1 MSAPLLSCRDL
12 ECHRPLW
19 RKGASHVAGITAEFG
34 SARFHAVCG
43 PAGCGKRLL
52 LHLLGLLER
61 PDGGEV
67 FIDGAATTSLDEPA
81 RDALRQRSFGFIL
94 PACALLPSLSVLEN
108 LALPVLKS
116 GCATESGQAEL
127 TLRALQ
133 FCGLEGEADLYAG
146 DLDPARASVAAFAR
160 AIVHRPAMLIA
171 ESPASEA
178 ILAPLARRAVDELG
192 LTVVWSGPPEG
203 AAAAAADRV
212 LSVENGRLTATA
224 R

>member
-1 MSAPLLSCRDL
+1 MSPPLLSCRDL

-19 RKGASHVAGITAEFG
+19 REGASHVAGITADFG
-34 SARFHAVCG
+34 AGRFHAVCG
-43 PAGCGKRLL
+43 PTGCGKRLL

-61 PDGGEV
+61 PDNGEV
-67 FIDGAATTSLDEPA
+67 FVNGAATTTLDEQA

-108 LALPVLKS
+108 LALPVLKT
-116 GCATESGQAEL
+116 GGATESDQADL
-127 TLRALQ
+127 TLHALQ
-133 FCGLEGEADLYAG
+133 FCGLEGEADISAG
-146 DLDPARASVAAFAR
+146 DLDPERAAVAAFAR
-160 AIVHRPAMLIA
+160 AIVHRPAVLIA
-171 ESPASEA
+171 ESPASDA
-178 ILAPLARRAVDELG
+178 VLVPLARHAVDQLG

-212 LSVENGRLTATA
+212 LSVENGRLAATA